1 MNISYQLT
9 EPMVVGFVRPR
20 LLNRKGILILI
31 VAIIYNTN
39 IKIHF
44 FIIN

>member
-9 EPMVVGFVRPR
+9 EPKVAGFVRPR
-20 LLNRKGILILI
+20 LLNSKGILILT
-31 VAIIYNTN
+31 IIYNTN

-44 FIIN
+44 FYH

>member
-9 EPMVVGFVRPR
+9 EPKVAGFVRPR
-20 LLNRKGILILI
+20 LLNSKGILILI
-31 VAIIYNTN
+31 LTIIYNTN